1 MLNATATEASTIDV
15 AEIHPFIVFD
25 KNYNFKKNSAKIV
38 YNLSSI
44 LVIMKKG
51 KILTEFPPIVL
62 NISCRFWNLGG
73 SRTLS
78 I

>member
-25 KNYNFKKNSAKIV
+25 KNYNFQKKL
-38 YNLSSI
+38 NLSSI
-44 LVIMKKG
+44 LVIMKKD